1 MQSEMMPSLIFVEG
15 TILSFKIKIR
25 GKEKSMWGRLSL
37 CHILNLESYDLLGPS
52 GASLVGALDE
62 E

>member
-1 MQSEMMPSLIFVEG
+1 MMPSLIFVEG
-15 TILSFKIKIR
+15 TIIRLKIKMC

-37 CHILNLESYDLLGPS
+37 CHILNLESYGLLGPS
-52 GASLVGALDE
+52 GAGLAGAVDE

>member
-1 MQSEMMPSLIFVEG
+1 MQSEMMPYLIFVEG
-15 TILSFKIKIR
+15 TILWLKIKMG

-37 CHILNLESYDLLGPS
+37 CHILNFKSYDLLGPS
-52 GASLVGALDE
+52 GAGLAGALDE